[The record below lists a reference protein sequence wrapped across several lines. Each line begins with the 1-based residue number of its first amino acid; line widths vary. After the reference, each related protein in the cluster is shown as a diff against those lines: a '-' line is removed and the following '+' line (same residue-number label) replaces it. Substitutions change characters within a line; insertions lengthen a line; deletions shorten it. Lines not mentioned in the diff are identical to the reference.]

1 MTSGDKIQPPA
12 AVLELELVQKALK
25 LQTRRC
31 RQLVEEY
38 TKRLQLKEQQY
49 EAEKRLRDDQ
59 LAKVLRTLLIF
70 EARLR
75 QEQKYISHQL
85 KENEFTIN
93 KQRNDIQKLLAGH
106 YCQNCG
112 HCCIP
117 TTNNLETFD
126 SSSEYVGTD
135 YQDYKSS
142 NFDSLDSS
150 SDVYASVSEKNGTV
164 YSVSD
169 TDTEG
174 LKVKFVKKQA
184 PGRKLKR
191 VNSRRNSGNYLEVL
205 KMSDS
210 NSRSSNDDY
219 DYEDVEFRQNEIET
233 VVGTA
238 PVENSEKETKITESI
253 PIFEGD
259 GETNDNWYASASDQ
273 EDEDQRDVYRNNPVL
288 ECMNQILLHNMNDPL
303 NSPPKTPNAD
313 KKLKRVKFSDEEDCK
328 SQAETGPEN
337 NDYYETPI
345 QKTQNFYETPQS
357 IYSNDY
363 EQILSQCS
371 DTFQSQPEAS
381 SKDSSSDK
389 NSYCYVDMDTKSEPM
404 NEREVQIV
412 RKSKIL
418 RTPPA
423 LPPKPP
429 NLLSK
434 FKVNNFQYGINGK
447 DKMSEKSLDS
457 EPDYCSISEIN
468 LPTDNNLTFTKISV
482 VAEINTPAS
491 EVESVEQPPV
501 KEDNPSCEYK
511 STSVNETALL
521 VTKAIVEK
529 NNIEVAKQVNVIN
542 NSI

>member
-1 MTSGDKIQPPA
+1 MTTGDQIHSQP
-12 AVLELELVQKALK
+12 ELELVRKALK
-25 LQTRRC
+25 LQSRRC

-49 EAEKRLRDDQ
+49 QAEKRLRDDQ
-59 LAKVLRTLLIF
+59 LAKVLRTLLVF

-85 KENEFTIN
+85 KENVYTIN
-93 KQRNDIQKLLAGH
+93 KQRNDIRKFLEGH
-106 YCQNCG
+106 YCKNCG
-112 HCCIP
+112 HTCVPDVIDS
-117 TTNNLETFD
+117 FD
-126 SSSEYVGTD
+126 SSSEY

-142 NFDSLDSS
+142 NFDSLDSNS
-150 SDVYASVSEKNGTV
+150 ELYASVSEKN

-174 LKVKFVKKQA
+174 LKGKFVKKAA
-184 PGRKLKR
+184 PGRKLKK

-205 KMSDS
+205 KMRGSE
-210 NSRSSNDDY
+210 SRSSNDDY
-219 DYEDVEFRQNEIET
+219 EDVEILLED
-233 VVGTA
+233 
-238 PVENSEKETKITESI
+238 VERKESKITESI
-253 PIFEGD
+253 PVFEG

-273 EDEDQRDVYRNNPVL
+273 EDEEQRDVYRNNPVL

-303 NSPPKTPNAD
+303 NSPPKTPNLE
-313 KKLKRVKFSDEEDCK
+313 KKLKKVKFSDEEDCK
-328 SQAETGPEN
+328 SQDN

-371 DTFQSQPEAS
+371 QQEQNSC
-381 SKDSSSDK
+381 SDK
-389 NSYCYVDMDTKSEPM
+389 NSYCYVDMDTKSETAALE
-404 NEREVQIV
+404 NELTIV

-418 RTPPA
+418 RSPPA

-434 FKVNNFQYGINGK
+434 FKINNLSCTK

-468 LPTDNNLTFTKISV
+468 LPTADQNLTFTKISV
-482 VAEINTPAS
+482 VAEINTPPAEAEKVEPKVAAREENS
-491 EVESVEQPPV
+491 KPEV
-501 KEDNPSCEYK
+501 
-511 STSVNETALL
+511 STL
-521 VTKAIVEK
+521 VTKAVVEK
-529 NNIEVAKQVNVIN
+529 NNIEVAKQVKKM
-542 NSI
+542 